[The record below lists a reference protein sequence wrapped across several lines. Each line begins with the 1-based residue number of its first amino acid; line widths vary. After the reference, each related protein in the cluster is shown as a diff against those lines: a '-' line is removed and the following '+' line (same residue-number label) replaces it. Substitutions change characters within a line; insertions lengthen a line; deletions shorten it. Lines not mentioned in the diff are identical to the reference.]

1 MFNVEDKEMIMSIIN
16 NRKSDELVIPLYVKV
31 GNQRYSLLEIEDIPD
46 CSPSIFK
53 VGFGSSNSVFNRL
66 KFPNNQL
73 MYFSESRLFNHYDE
87 DKQIMIQYIMFESSE
102 VEDDRS
108 VLNDN
113 INKYYNILLD
123 YVMSCVSKNKKER
136 IKKTIEELS

>member
-108 VLNDN
+108 ILNDN
-113 INKYYNILLD
+113 INKYYNILLE

>member
-1 MFNVEDKEMIMSIIN
+1 MSIIN

-113 INKYYNILLD
+113 INKYYNILLE

>member
-113 INKYYNILLD
+113 INKYYNIILE

>member
-123 YVMSCVSKNKKER
+123 YVMSCVFKNKKER

>member
-1 MFNVEDKEMIMSIIN
+1 MFNVEDKEMIMSIID

-123 YVMSCVSKNKKER
+123 YVMSCVFKNKKER

>member
-113 INKYYNILLD
+113 INKYYNILLE